1 MCRYIACL
9 TIAMIA
15 LCPFAANAKCKPGDF
30 LIGTEEFPTYY
41 KHHCS
46 SRSCDQL
53 GEQLAR
59 DRQALERHQKNIQ
72 DANADLQE
80 WTAANQ
86 KAAADAVKKSSY
98 ALIDASLGRVQAWR
112 SDRLKQVRD
121 MMARPQGQRWDRLL
135 ERARELETQSAR
147 LNAQIDA
154 LQLGQYPTSDLQNA
168 WIEIQDWASKAARE
182 AERLD
187 SIVREMNKDPEGA
200 KALKEAGLSFVSNG
214 LKLALKP
221 ALGAQLTFGE
231 FFVEYGYNAYAWN
244 QSRLRIMQRIGNQEA
259 NLLATCKLSEQ
270 YKKTVIDSD
279 ICRGQYPA
287 PNMPM
292 PDPSRCR

>member
-1 MCRYIACL
+1 MYRDIVRL
-9 TIAMIA
+9 TFAMTA
-15 LCPFAANAKCKPGDF
+15 LCPLAASAQCKPGHF
-30 LIGTEEFPTYY
+30 LIGEDETRYF
-41 KHHCS
+41 CS
-46 SRSCDQL
+46 SHSCA
-53 GEQLAR
+53 QLADVLVR
-59 DRQALERHQKNIQ
+59 DRQALERHQKNIR

-98 ALIDASLGRVQAWR
+98 ALIDAAIGRVQAWR
-112 SDRLKQVRD
+112 GDRLKQLRD
-121 MMARPQGQRWDRLL
+121 QMARPQGLRWERLL

-154 LQLGQYPTSDLQNA
+154 LQLGQYPISDLQNA
-168 WIEIQDWASKAARE
+168 WIEIQDWAKKTARE
-182 AERLD
+182 AEQLD
-187 SIVREMNKDPEGA
+187 AIVREMSKDPEGA
-200 KALKEAGLSFVSNG
+200 KALQEAGLSFVSNG

-244 QSRLRIMQRIGNQEA
+244 ESRLRIMQRIANQEA

-270 YKKTVIDSD
+270 YKKTVTEAA

-287 PNMPM
+287 PNTQM

>member
-9 TIAMIA
+9 TIAWVA
-15 LCPFAANAKCKPGDF
+15 LFPLTSHAQCKPGHF
-30 LIGTEEFPTYY
+30 LIGEDETRYF
-41 KHHCS
+41 CS
-46 SRSCDQL
+46 SHSCSQL
-53 GEQLAR
+53 GDVLVR

-72 DANADLQE
+72 AANADLQE

-98 ALIDASLGRVQAWR
+98 ALIDASLGRLQAWR
-112 SDRLKQVRD
+112 SDRLKRVRD
-121 MMARPQGQRWDRLL
+121 TMARPQGQRWERLA

-147 LNAQIDA
+147 LKAQIDG
-154 LQLGQYPTSDLQNA
+154 LQLGQYPISDLQNA
-168 WIEIQDWASKAARE
+168 WIEIQDWASKTARE
-182 AERLD
+182 GERLD
-187 SIVREMNKDPEGA
+187 AIVREMNEDPEGA

-221 ALGAQLTFGE
+221 ALGAQITFGE

-244 QSRLRIMQRIGNQEA
+244 ESRQRIMQRIENQEA

-270 YKKTVIDSD
+270 YKKTVTEAA

-287 PNMPM
+287 LNFQM